1 VLTDEGKE
9 KSRNIIKSATI
20 ENKKSRIRSGNDSAV
35 SFLTS
40 EERTVARDES
50 RGMLGDWSPTDAPL

>member
-35 SFLTS
+35 
-40 EERTVARDES
+40 RDES